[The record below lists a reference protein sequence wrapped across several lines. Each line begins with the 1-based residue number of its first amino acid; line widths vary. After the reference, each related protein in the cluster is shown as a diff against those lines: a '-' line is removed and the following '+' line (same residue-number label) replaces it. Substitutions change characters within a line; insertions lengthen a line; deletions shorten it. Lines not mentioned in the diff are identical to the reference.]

1 MTSPPRS
8 ANAQATTAEPPIA
21 ADVGRWIDV
30 QAVRRPDAL
39 AWADDVR
46 RASWRDAAERVARL
60 AGWLTARDVTRGD
73 RVALWLTNRA
83 AVLETIFACA
93 RVGAIAI
100 PINARLTPP
109 EVAWQL
115 ADATPRVLVVEGSW
129 RERADRAI
137 AASGAAS
144 PLCLEV
150 GAHAGAAVGDDGE
163 DGADDAYER
172 AIAGATPFPPRADA
186 DPEDA
191 MILMYTSG
199 TTGRPKGALLPHRK
213 TFYNSLNARHAFGL
227 TADDRVLVVAPLF
240 HSLGLQILALPAIAF
255 GAGVVVQEGFDP
267 ARVWRTIER
276 EGITYLG
283 GVPTAHQRL
292 LDALEGAPP
301 PSLRFLFTAGA
312 AAPTELI
319 RAYHRRG
326 IAMIQGYGQTETSML
341 TCLAADRALEKA
353 GSVGHPLPYGELRLV
368 EAATADGPVSDWR
381 DVGPGVVGEIV
392 VRGPITMLGYWRNP
406 EATRETL
413 REGWV
418 RTGDLAVRDADFD
431 LTLVGRAREMY
442 ISGGENVYPAEV
454 EAVLESHPDVAE
466 AAVVA
471 VPDATWGEVGRA
483 HLVPKPGV
491 AIDVAALAEWLGD
504 RLAGYKRPRSFVIE
518 QKLPRTASGKV
529 QKHRLGDCGEETL
542 R

>member
-1 MTSPPRS
+1 MT
-8 ANAQATTAEPPIA
+8 QADPDGAAAIP

-30 QAVRRPDAL
+30 QAERRPDDL
-39 AWADDVR
+39 AWADDAR
-46 RASWRDAAERVARL
+46 RATWSEAAERVARL
-60 AGWLTARDVTRGD
+60 AGWLSAHDVVPGE
-73 RVALWLTNRA
+73 RVALWLTNRT
-83 AVLETIFACA
+83 AVLEAVFACA
-93 RVGAIAI
+93 RLGAIAI

-109 EVAWQL
+109 EVAYQL
-115 ADATPRVLVVEGSW
+115 SDSTPRVLLVERGW
-129 RERADRAI
+129 RARCDQAV
-137 AASGAAS
+137 AAAEGAA
-144 PLCLEV
+144 PRRLEV
-150 GAHAGAAVGDDGE
+150 DE
-163 DGADDAYER
+163 AYER
-172 AIAGATPFPPRADA
+172 AIGEASPVPPRAHA
-186 DPEDA
+186 DPEDP

-213 TFYNSLNARHAFGL
+213 TRFNSLNARNAFAI

-240 HSLGLQILALPAIAF
+240 HSLGLQILALPAIAC
-255 GAGVVVQEGFDP
+255 GASVVVQEGFDP
-267 ARVWRTIER
+267 VRVWQTIAR

-301 PSLRFLFTAGA
+301 PCLRFLFTAGA

-319 RAYHRRG
+319 RSYHRRG

-341 TCLAADRALEKA
+341 TCLDADRALVKA

-368 EAATADGPVSDWR
+368 EAATADGPVEGWR

-392 VRGPITMLGYWRNP
+392 VRGPIAMLGYWRKP

-471 VPDATWGEVGRA
+471 VADATWGEVGRA
-483 HLVPKPGV
+483 HLVPKPG
-491 AIDVAALAEWLGD
+491 AELDVAALGTWLAE
-504 RLAGYKRPRSFVIE
+504 RLARYKQPRSFVIE
-518 QKLPRTASGKV
+518 RALPRTASGKV
-529 QKHRLGDCGEETL
+529 QKHRLGEQGEEPS